1 MATLKQET
9 DELNRR
15 ISRMEIRAAEK
26 DKEQNSRDDKAK
38 AMSSLLYRIVDK
50 AQELD
55 TNLDLLATSVVS
67 DMEMT
72 TNALERL
79 TQKMNE
85 VTESCGLENLK
96 EMLDKR
102 KQEMEIEDAMSSD
115 EDETLASFSS
125 YNSTKDKDDGT
136 MPAAIDS
143 LRGMGEE

>member
-38 AMSSLLYRIVDK
+38 AMSSLLYRIVAK
-50 AQELD
+50 AQKLD